1 MAVLFHWGIIQR
13 IVTGVS
19 SLVQPILQ
27 TSGAETLCAIANSF
41 LGQTESPLL
50 IRNYIG
56 SMTNSEIMLVMISG
70 MGTISGAVLAVF
82 AGMGIPAVHLLT
94 ASVMAIPATIVVAKI
109 LYPETETPETS
120 GKAVVDKGVPSKN
133 FFDAISLGASDGL
146 QLALNVAAMLITFLS
161 LIGLINNMLGFGIT
175 QMQHM
180 FALVGIDM
188 TLPELTLQSIF
199 GYMFA
204 PFGWLLG
211 LRGDEIFQAGQ
222 LIGIKVAVN
231 EMVAYTELIGMQ
243 LSDRAITLLTYV
255 LCGFSNFS
263 CIGIQIGGIGALEPS
278 KRAVLGEMGFRAV
291 FGAMLANLL
300 SAFVVGLLL

>member
-1 MAVLFHWGIIQR
+1 
-13 IVTGVS
+13 
-19 SLVQPILQ
+19 
-27 TSGAETLCAIANSF
+27 
-41 LGQTESPLL
+41 
-50 IRNYIG
+50 
-56 SMTNSEIMLVMISG
+56 
-70 MGTISGAVLAVF
+70 
-82 AGMGIPAVHLLT
+82 
-94 ASVMAIPATIVVAKI
+94 MAIPATIVVAKI